1 MLDLSKDFCIINLL
15 KNIEKRERLM
25 LESIIKYVLVTE
37 EEIETIVSRLAEE
50 INRDYVDKKL
60 VLVCVLKGSI
70 LFTADLA
77 KKINLVS
84 EMEFMRVSTYG
95 NSTESSGEMKLLL
108 DFDRDDFTECD
119 FLIVEDIVDSGNTLS
134 RLVNNFKARGAKSVK
149 TCTLLDKP
157 YRRRVEFE
165 PDYVGKVIPDEFV
178 FGYGLDLFEK
188 YRDLPYVAVVSEE
201 YLDSLK

>member
-1 MLDLSKDFCIINLL
+1 MLK
-15 KNIEKRERLM
+15 
-25 LESIIKYVLVTE
+25 SIIKKILVTE
-37 EEIETIVSRLAEE
+37 EEIEAIVSRLAEE
-50 INRDYVDKKL
+50 INRDYADKNL

-70 LFTADLA
+70 LFTSDLS
-77 KKINLVS
+77 KKLNLVS
-84 EMEFMRVSTYG
+84 EMEFMRVTTYG
-95 NSTESSGEMKLLL
+95 NQTESSGEMKMLL

-134 RLVNNFKARGAKSVK
+134 KLVKLFKGRHAKSVK

-157 YRRRVEFE
+157 SRRKVEFE
-165 PDYVGKVIPDEFV
+165 PDYVGTVIPDEFV

-188 YRDLPYVAVVSEE
+188 YRDLPYVAVVSQE

>member
-1 MLDLSKDFCIINLL
+1 
-15 KNIEKRERLM
+15 M
-25 LESIIKYVLVTE
+25 LESIIKKVLVTQ

-50 INRDYVDKKL
+50 INRDYADKKL
-60 VLVCVLKGSI
+60 VIVCVLKGSV

-77 KKINLVS
+77 KKINLVN

-95 NSTESSGEMKLLL
+95 NTTESSGEMNILL
-108 DFDRDDFTECD
+108 DFDRADFAECD

-134 RLVNNFKARGAKSVK
+134 KLVKIFNGRGAKSVK

-157 YRRRVEFE
+157 SRRKVEFE
-165 PDYVGKVIPDEFV
+165 ADYVGKVIPDEFV

-188 YRDLPYVAVVSEE
+188 YRDLPYVAVVSDE
-201 YLDSLK
+201 YLESLN

>member
-1 MLDLSKDFCIINLL
+1 MLK
-15 KNIEKRERLM
+15 
-25 LESIIKYVLVTE
+25 SIIKKVLVTE
-37 EEIETIVSRLAEE
+37 EEIQAIVSRLAEE
-50 INRDYVDKKL
+50 INRDYADKNL

-70 LFTADLA
+70 LFTSDLS
-77 KKINLVS
+77 KKLNLVS
-84 EMEFMRVSTYG
+84 EMEFMRVTTYG
-95 NSTESSGEMKLLL
+95 NQTESSGEMKMLL

-119 FLIVEDIVDSGNTLS
+119 FLIVEDIIDSGNTLS
-134 RLVNNFKARGAKSVK
+134 RLVEIFKSRGAKSVK

-157 YRRRVEFE
+157 ARRKVEFE

-188 YRDLPYVAVVSEE
+188 YRDLPYVAVVSEK

>member
-1 MLDLSKDFCIINLL
+1 
-15 KNIEKRERLM
+15 M
-25 LESIIKYVLVTE
+25 LETIIKKVLVTE

-50 INRDYVDKKL
+50 INHDYADKNL
-60 VLVCVLKGSI
+60 VIVCVLKGSI
-70 LFTADLA
+70 LFTADLI
-77 KKINLVS
+77 KKINLVN
-84 EMEFMRVSTYG
+84 ELEFMRVSTYG

-108 DFDRDDFTECD
+108 DFDRNDFAECD

-157 YRRRVEFE
+157 SRRKVDFE

>member
-1 MLDLSKDFCIINLL
+1 
-15 KNIEKRERLM
+15 M
-25 LESIIKYVLVTE
+25 LESIIKKILVTQ

-50 INRDYVDKKL
+50 INRDYADKKL
-60 VLVCVLKGSI
+60 VIVCVLKGSV
-70 LFTADLA
+70 LFTADLV
-77 KKINLVS
+77 KKINLVH

-95 NSTESSGEMKLLL
+95 NSTESSGEMRMLL

-134 RLVNNFKARGAKSVK
+134 KLVKNFKGRSAKSVK

-157 YRRRVEFE
+157 SRRKVQFE

-201 YLDSLK
+201 YLASLN

>member
-1 MLDLSKDFCIINLL
+1 MLK
-15 KNIEKRERLM
+15 
-25 LESIIKYVLVTE
+25 SIVKKVLVTE
-37 EEIETIVSRLAEE
+37 EEIATIVSRLAEE
-50 INRDYVDKKL
+50 INRDYADKNL
-60 VLVCVLKGSI
+60 VIVCVLKGSI

-77 KKINLVS
+77 KKINIVN

-95 NSTESSGEMKLLL
+95 NSTESSGEMKILL

-134 RLVNNFKARGAKSVK
+134 KLVSNFKGRHAKSVK

-157 YRRRVEFE
+157 SRRKVDFE

-201 YLDSLK
+201 YLESLKA

>member
-1 MLDLSKDFCIINLL
+1 
-15 KNIEKRERLM
+15 M
-25 LESIIKYVLVTE
+25 LESIIKKVLVTE
-37 EEIETIVSRLAEE
+37 EEIENIVSRLAEE
-50 INRDYVDKKL
+50 INRDYADKNL
-60 VLVCVLKGSI
+60 VIVCVLKGSI
-70 LFTADLA
+70 LFTSDLV
-77 KKINLVS
+77 KKINLVN

-95 NSTESSGEMKLLL
+95 HSTESSGEMKILL

-134 RLVNNFKARGAKSVK
+134 RLVNSFKARGAKSVK

-157 YRRRVEFE
+157 DRRKVEFE

-201 YLDSLK
+201 YLDSLN

>member
-1 MLDLSKDFCIINLL
+1 
-15 KNIEKRERLM
+15 M
-25 LESIIKYVLVTE
+25 LESIVKKVLVTQ

-50 INRDYVDKKL
+50 INRDYADKNL
-60 VLVCVLKGSI
+60 IIVCVLKGSI

-77 KKINLVS
+77 KKINLVN

-95 NSTESSGEMKLLL
+95 NSTESSGEMKILL
-108 DFDRDDFTECD
+108 DFDREDFKECD

-134 RLVNNFKARGAKSVK
+134 KLVKNIKGRGAKSVK

-157 YRRRVEFE
+157 SRRKVEFE

-188 YRDLPYVAVVSEE
+188 YLDLPYVAVVSEE
-201 YLDSLK
+201 YLESLK